1 MRTGFRRL
9 SKVSKDVWH
18 GKNGITGLETA
29 IVLIAFI
36 VVAAVFAFAVLT
48 TGLFSTEKAK
58 QTALAGLEEATN
70 TLEPKGAVVGFESI
84 ITADTIDSIQFKL
97 TNSAGA
103 DSVGLKS
110 STTLITY
117 ADENNQVNAI
127 YTGTDNEVTA
137 GNFQTAGRPTIGVNS
152 ISDAGWGHDW
162 ILGTG
167 DNVDPGE
174 VVRIT
179 VNVAHLGLGAST
191 PFKIEIIPG
200 KGAVITIQRTTP
212 LELSEVM
219 DLD

>member
-1 MRTGFRRL
+1 MQVKEKIRGLYTLRRAAAEGQ
-9 SKVSKDVWH
+9 S
-18 GKNGITGLETA
+18 GITGLETA

-70 TLEPKGAVVGFESI
+70 TLEPKGAIIAEES
-84 ITADTIDSIQFKL
+84 TESADKVANIRFKM

-103 DSVGLKS
+103 DSVGLPP

-117 ADENNQVNAI
+117 SDANNQENALH
-127 YTGTDNEVTA
+127 TGAGPGPSTA
-137 GNFQTAGRPTIGVNS
+137 DRPTSGDSVGW
-152 ISDAGWGHDW
+152 DASW

-174 VVRIT
+174 IVEIT
-179 VNVAHLGLGAST
+179 LNVDRVALGANT
-191 PFKIEIIPG
+191 PFKIEVIPG
-200 KGAVITIQRTTP
+200 SGAVITIERTTP
-212 LELSEVM
+212 LEIKPIM

>member
-1 MRTGFRRL
+1 MRATLRASFLLAR
-9 SKVSKDVWH
+9 SFWSDKH
-18 GKNGITGLETA
+18 GITGLETA

-36 VVAAVFAFAVLT
+36 VVAAVFAFAGLT

-70 TLEPKGAVVGFESI
+70 TLEPKGAIIARESVF
-84 ITADTIDSIQFKL
+84 TADTLDNIQFKL

-110 STTLITY
+110 TTTLITY
-117 ADENNQVNAI
+117 SDENNSINAT
-127 YTGTDNEVTA
+127 YTGTGNNFVTA
-137 GNFQTAGRPTIGVNS
+137 DFPRQLNTV
-152 ISDAGWGHDW
+152 GWGHDW

-179 VNVAHLGLGAST
+179 VNLRQIGVGAST
-191 PFKIEIIPG
+191 PFKIEVIPG
-200 KGAVITIQRTTP
+200 KGAVITIERTTP
-212 LELSEVM
+212 LEISTVM